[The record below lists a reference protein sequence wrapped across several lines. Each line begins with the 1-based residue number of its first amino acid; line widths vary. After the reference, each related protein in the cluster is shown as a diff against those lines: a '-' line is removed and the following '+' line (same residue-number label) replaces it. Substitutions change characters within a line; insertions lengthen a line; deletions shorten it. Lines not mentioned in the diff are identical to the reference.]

1 MTAEFLAGLA
11 GAILSILFSYIPGL
25 NTWYAKLS
33 KQYQR
38 LIMLASLVYA
48 AGVIYG
54 LSCANILNY
63 ITCDKAGLIGLGKV
77 LVAAIVVNQS
87 IYQITVKTPAV
98 RSARLQ

>member
-38 LIMLASLVYA
+38 LIMLAS